1 MPCPDTT
8 VFFGSSLVEKR
19 ADQRRRAA
27 GRDLPPGQSRCPT
40 VWLVVCVFQVELKR
54 RGFTCVTD
62 GAGFVLVAPA
72 DTLVS
77 APSNTVIR
85 LRKPKT
91 KIVGALEQDLEW
103 DQDGLGV
110 GGAETIVTLPRACS
124 ALQATD
130 VEVCRNTGT
139 G

>member
-1 MPCPDTT
+1 MPNLDTT
-8 VFFGSSLVEKR
+8 LFFGSSLAEKR
-19 ADQRRRAA
+19 ADQRRRQV
-27 GRDLPPGQSRCPT
+27 GRDLLPGQFRCHT

-54 RGFTCVTD
+54 RGVICVTD
-62 GAGFVLVAPA
+62 VAGFVLVAPA

-91 KIVGALEQDLEW
+91 KIVGALQQELEW

-130 VEVCRNTGT
+130 VEVCRNTGP